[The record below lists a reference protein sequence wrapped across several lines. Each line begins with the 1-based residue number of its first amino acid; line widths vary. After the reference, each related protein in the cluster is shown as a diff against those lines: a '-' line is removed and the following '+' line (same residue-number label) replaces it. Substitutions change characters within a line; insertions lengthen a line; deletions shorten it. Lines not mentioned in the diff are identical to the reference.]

1 MIQISET
8 AQIHLRKLIAA
19 QGGDALGIRMRAR
32 NPGSPAADCELEFCE
47 ESERNGDDWVIEC
60 EGFDLYVDAASA
72 PWLDGAQVDYALTQ
86 TGGEMRIHAP
96 KLRGRKPDADASL
109 ALRVQYVLDAEIN
122 PQLASHGGHVTLES
136 VSSENE
142 VVLRFGGRCQGCG
155 MADVTMK
162 QGVEKSLRA
171 RFPEI
176 TAVRDATDHAA
187 GHSPYYR
194 GHAGRSAVRQSPPL
208 QAESRM
214 EDGLA
219 TQKINTTRS
228 RPSP

>member
-1 MIQISET
+1 MALSVARSDQYDPRLVGSSIRTRIVLFRPNLARSMIQISET

-122 PQLASHGGHVTLES
+122 PQLAS
-136 VSSENE
+136 
-142 VVLRFGGRCQGCG
+142 
-155 MADVTMK
+155 
-162 QGVEKSLRA
+162 
-171 RFPEI
+171 
-176 TAVRDATDHAA
+176 
-187 GHSPYYR
+187 
-194 GHAGRSAVRQSPPL
+194 
-208 QAESRM
+208 
-214 EDGLA
+214 
-219 TQKINTTRS
+219 
-228 RPSP
+228 